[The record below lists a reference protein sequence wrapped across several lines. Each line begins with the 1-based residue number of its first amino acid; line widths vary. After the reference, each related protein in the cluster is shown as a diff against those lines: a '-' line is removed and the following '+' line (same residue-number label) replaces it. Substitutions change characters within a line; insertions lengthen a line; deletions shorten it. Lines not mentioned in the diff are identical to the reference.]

1 MGSTRSGE
9 RIAAIAR
16 NCSLKNV
23 STVHGPEPVR
33 EA

>member
-9 RIAAIAR
+9 WIVAIAR
-16 NCSLKNV
+16 DSSLKNTL
-23 STVHGPEPVR
+23 TVHGPEPVR